1 MIYRAVGGEGEE
13 LRGQFNENV
22 GTEYDKITIQ
32 VRDILTFSIKYFY
45 FYFQGTTQPY
55 SSFIFIHLHLFSFIL
70 ISPSERF
77 FFVLNFI
84 LNIYL
89 DSE

>member
-55 SSFIFIHLHLFSFIL
+55 SSFIFIHLHLFSFICYITFRAL
-70 ISPSERF
+70 F
-77 FFVLNFI
+77 FRA
-84 LNIYL
+84 
-89 DSE
+89 